1 MQAVN
6 LALRRIREVSL
17 ANKIILALGMATLT
31 GILAQVRLFLP
42 WTPVPVTCQ
51 TFAVFLA
58 GIVLGKYWGG
68 ISQVI
73 YVSLGIAGIPWFNGA
88 TGGYA
93 VIMGPTG
100 GYLLGFILA
109 ALFIGYIIDTYHW
122 SRGFYQMLGIMM
134 FANFILIY
142 LPGIIQLNIWFSLFK
157 GSSLNITQ
165 LVYAGVMPFVAGD
178 AIKIVSAALMARAI
192 IPK

>member
-17 ANKIILALGMATLT
+17 ANKIILSLGMAVLT

-51 TFAVFLA
+51 TFAVLLA
-58 GIVLGKYWGG
+58 GAVLGKYWGG

-73 YVSLGIAGIPWFNGA
+73 YVALGIAGIPWFNGA

-100 GYLLGFILA
+100 GYLLGFVLA
-109 ALFIGYIIDTYHW
+109 ALFVGHVIDTYNR
-122 SRGFYQMLGIMM
+122 SKGFYQMLGIMM

-142 LPGIIQLNIWFSLFK
+142 LPGIIQLNIWFYLFK

-165 LVYAGVMPFVAGD
+165 LVYAGVMPFVVGD
-178 AIKIVSAALMARAI
+178 AIKIVSAALIAKAI

>member
-1 MQAVN
+1 MQTMSLVLKRA
-6 LALRRIREVSL
+6 REVSVT
-17 ANKIILALGMATLT
+17 NKILLAFGMAALT

-51 TFAVFLA
+51 TFAVLLA
-58 GIVLGKYWGG
+58 GVVLGKYWGG
-68 ISQVI
+68 ISQII
-73 YVSLGIAGIPWFNGA
+73 YVSLFAGFGA
-88 TGGYA
+88 
-93 VIMGPTG
+93 IMGPTG

-109 ALFIGYIIDTYHW
+109 ALFIGYVVDTYSW
-122 SRGFYQMLGIMM
+122 SKGFYQMLGIMM

-142 LPGIIQLNIWFSLFK
+142 LPGIIQLNIWFYLFK

-165 LVYAGVMPFVAGD
+165 LAYAGVIPFVAGD
-178 AIKIVSAALMARAI
+178 AIKIVSAALIAKAI